1 MKEFHFTTEKEQAEI
16 EQILLQRKKKRSTQQ
31 ITFLA
36 IFLFIIAIIILY
48 CFRMVIYT
56 EFNGY
61 VVVHNVRFRASEDI
75 FVYDIYKHNGDLVKP
90 GDTIYSYVSLNWFH
104 EIGNINTES
113 SVIVKSRDLKLQY
126 GLAYQNLAVLRAKM
140 QEIKRQI
147 ELEDHNIRFGL
158 SDNVHKLNL
167 ERDYKETE
175 EELKAEQRKLH
186 VLQKAIGESQEAVNR
201 LGLINDG
208 GFSIQHVRNQ
218 KKMKDLGLV
227 HYTIAADSS
236 LVTKNWISEL
246 SLVLRGEDIIET
258 QSFDLDRDNT
268 YIMAYVTPRKANKLN
283 RGFKATIIV
292 NDDIQYTATVISMG
306 ARTEEIP
313 EAYRNNLSKDH
324 IAAIAVL
331 RIDDGQKIPF
341 WSLVNGMPVLIRFK
355 NMDYEDVLPNDYLQL
370 KTPKG
375 LEVPDIVKKY
385 LYEKRRTKDK

>member
-1 MKEFHFTTEKEQAEI
+1 MKDFHFTTEKEQAEI
-16 EQILLQRKKKRSTQQ
+16 EQILLQRKKKQSKQQ
-31 ITFLA
+31 LLFLG
-36 IFLFIIAIIILY
+36 IFMFIVVIILLY
-48 CFRMVIYT
+48 CARRVLYT
-56 EFNGY
+56 DFDGY

-75 FVYDIYKHNGDLVKP
+75 FVHDIYKHNGDLVKP
-90 GDTIYSYVSLNWFH
+90 GDTIYSYVSLDWFH

-113 SVIVKSRDLKLQY
+113 AVVVKARDLKLQY

-175 EELKAEQRKLH
+175 EQLKAEQRKLY
-186 VLQKAIGESQEAVNR
+186 VLQKAINESKDAVDR
-201 LGLINDG
+201 LGQVNNG
-208 GFSIQHVRNQ
+208 GFSIQNVRNK
-218 KKMKDLGLV
+218 KKMQELGMV
-227 HYTIAADSS
+227 HYTIAADSG

-258 QSFDLDRDNT
+258 QSFNLEKDNV
-268 YIMAYVTPRKANKLN
+268 YVMAYVTPNRAQYLN
-283 RGFKATIIV
+283 RGFKAKVIV
-292 NDDIQYTATVISMG
+292 NDDVEYTATVVSMG

-331 RIDDGQKIPF
+331 RIDDKQEIPF
-341 WSLVNGMPVLIRFK
+341 WSLVNGMPVIIRFDNRK
-355 NMDYEDVLPNDYLQL
+355 YKEVSPEEYLQL
-370 KTPKG
+370 TTPRG
-375 LEVPDIVKKY
+375 LKIPEAVKNH
-385 LYEKRRTKDK
+385 LYNKKR

>member
-258 QSFDLDRDNT
+258 QSFDLYRDNT

-341 WSLVNGMPVLIRFK
+341 WSLVNGMPVVIRFK

-385 LYEKRRTKDK
+385 LYEKRRTKDE

>member
-61 VVVHNVRFRASEDI
+61 VVVYNVRFRASEDI

-268 YIMAYVTPRKANKLN
+268 YIMAYVTPSKANKLN

-341 WSLVNGMPVLIRFK
+341 WSLVNGMPVVIRFK

-385 LYEKRRTKDK
+385 LYEKRRKKNE